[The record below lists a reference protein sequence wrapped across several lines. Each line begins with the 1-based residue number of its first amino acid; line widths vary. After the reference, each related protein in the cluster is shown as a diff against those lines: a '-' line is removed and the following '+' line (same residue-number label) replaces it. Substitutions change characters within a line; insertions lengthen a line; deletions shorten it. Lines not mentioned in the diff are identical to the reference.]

1 MAVTA
6 PASNTGLSKRARI
19 RARGQAAVGLL
30 VLTIGANLLTL
41 SSWRLLLL
49 ALLVATVGGAVFL
62 RGFLLSRHPDGVLFR
77 KRKEIVLAVASTL
90 FFALLVSVA
99 GVLVRLPAN
108 ARFANSNDR
117 YDADLGWTG
126 NTDAT
131 TIGQRRMAIDATK
144 QHVLFIGDSVLYG
157 YGLRG
162 ENETFANILNSE
174 YLSHYQALN
183 GAVSGYSVDQYYITM
198 QRELARLQPKVVV
211 VGVFAGNDFQLTARD
226 YGWGHSKP
234 FFDLRDGKLVRLS
247 GDLTRDNC
255 IDRLA
260 QSLLFGFLWSY
271 RDFAESALE
280 LFCQTRELDEVAEE
294 AVERQLFAEMVQLAT
309 AHGSRILFLL
319 LPDMNDFPNVGD
331 DFYLRYYSRYS
342 DLKGII
348 QDGGYDLMENIVP
361 LARER
366 VDPHELYID
375 TAHLNA
381 RGHRIMA
388 KALARELRE
397 RYGIDG

>member
-1 MAVTA
+1 MAFTSRLSDID
-6 PASNTGLSKRARI
+6 PAKRAYR
-19 RARGQAAVGLL
+19 RARLQAVLGLL

-41 SSWRLLLL
+41 SSWRLLAL
-49 ALLVATVGGAVFL
+49 ALLVAAVGGALFL
-62 RGFLLSRHPDGVLFR
+62 RGFLFSRHPDGVLFR
-77 KRKEIVLAVASTL
+77 KRQEIVLAVASTL
-90 FFALLVSVA
+90 FFAVLVSVV
-99 GVLVRLPAN
+99 GVLVRRPAN

-131 TIGQRRMAIDATK
+131 TIGQRRMPIDATK
-144 QHVLFIGDSVLYG
+144 QHVLFVGDSVLYG
-157 YGLRG
+157 HGLPAD
-162 ENETFANILNSE
+162 ESTFAHILNSE
-174 YLSHYQALN
+174 YFASYQALN
-183 GAVSGYSVDQYYITM
+183 GAVSGYSIDQYYITL
-198 QRELARLQPKVVV
+198 QHELTRLQPKLVV

-234 FFDLRDGKLVRLS
+234 FFDIRDGKLVRLS

-271 RDFAESALE
+271 RDFAESALQ

-294 AVERQLFAEMVQLAT
+294 AVQRRLFAEMVALAT
-309 AHGSRILFLL
+309 THGSRILFLL
-319 LPDMNDFPNVGD
+319 LPDLNDFPNVGD
-331 DFYLRYYSRYS
+331 DFYLRYYSRYR

-348 QDGGYDLMENIVP
+348 EEGGYDLMENLLP

-366 VDPHELYID
+366 VDPHELYLD

-388 KALARELRE
+388 KALAQELRQ
-397 RYGIDG
+397 RYGIEG